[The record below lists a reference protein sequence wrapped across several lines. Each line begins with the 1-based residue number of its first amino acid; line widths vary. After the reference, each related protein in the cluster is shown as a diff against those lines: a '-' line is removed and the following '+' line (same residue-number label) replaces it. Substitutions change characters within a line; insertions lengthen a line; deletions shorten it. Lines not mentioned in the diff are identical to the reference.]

1 MDFTK
6 FIQDKKIWII
16 SIVVIITL
24 ICSAFAVY
32 KITHKTAVLDTLSLN
47 IENKDNKK
55 PAVIMFYSPRCTYCV
70 RFEPKFQELAK
81 KYKDKYNFVIINI
94 AKPESRSL
102 LANFRITS
110 LPTLYIVD
118 SVLNNQ
124 IHLNNGIYGSNQLLQ
139 AEFDRYLR
147 IRSMIPEKYKKG
159 N

>member
-24 ICSAFAVY
+24 ICSVFAVY

-81 KYKDKYNFVIINI
+81 KYKDNALCIVGHEISSSINQEDGMFSPKTI
-94 AKPESRSL
+94 EQ
-102 LANFRITS
+102 F
-110 LPTLYIVD
+110 PTL
-118 SVLNNQ
+118 
-124 IHLNNGIYGSNQLLQ
+124 
-139 AEFDRYLR
+139 EER
-147 IRSMIPEKYKKG
+147 IKLYSRVGTK
-159 N
+159 